1 MKSRK
6 SVVCLLSIW
15 AIAVILVGGALM
27 SYHQPFQLPS
37 PTILSL
43 AKQTDI
49 HQWEAVHVL
58 SGSCGCSQRVMRH
71 LLERHPSDGIQ
82 EQILMVDSEEPE
94 LPETGTLLARL
105 RLEGF
110 PVTHIAAIN
119 IPADIG
125 LNGLP
130 LLVLASPE
138 KKVAYL
144 GGYGTRGDQDGRI
157 FRQIRSGET
166 PQTLAVIGCAVG
178 SRLRRKVDPLHL
190 KY

>member
-1 MKSRK
+1 
-6 SVVCLLSIW
+6 
-15 AIAVILVGGALM
+15 
-27 SYHQPFQLPS
+27 
-37 PTILSL
+37 
-43 AKQTDI
+43 
-49 HQWEAVHVL
+49 
-58 SGSCGCSQRVMRH
+58 MRH